1 MLANGWG
8 MELIKFTVKYGSER
22 EGVTETF
29 TFATSDG
36 RQVIG
41 TYGKENIADKDIV
54 DEMIEAGFKV
64 TVVG

>member
-1 MLANGWG
+1 
-8 MELIKFTVKYGSER
+8 MELVRFIVRYGAER

-29 TFATSDG
+29 MFATSDR
-36 RQVIG
+36 RQVVG

-64 TVVG
+64 TVVE

>member
-1 MLANGWG
+1 
-8 MELIKFTVKYGSER
+8 MELKKFIVRYGAER

-29 TFATSDG
+29 SFATSDG
-36 RQVIG
+36 RQVVG
-41 TYGKENIADKDIV
+41 SYGKENVAGKDIV